1 MSEMFWPDRN
11 ETEKGKSVGVSLMPE
26 RSCSGNRHLPKDI
39 SILYED
45 SDILVAV
52 KPYGLLTMGT
62 ERDKSRTLY
71 ALLTDYVR
79 KGYSKSAKRIFIVH
93 RLDRDTSGILIF
105 AKSMEAK
112 LQLQGQWEETE
123 KRYLAVVHGRC
134 EKKEGTITTY
144 LAENKAHLVY
154 STTDAAKGKLSH
166 TAYRVLKDTKEFS
179 LLEVNLLTGRKHQIR
194 VHLAEIGH
202 PVVGDLKY
210 GKGKERY
217 RRLALHARSI
227 SFIHPFNGKRLAFE
241 TGFPEYFN
249 KLIKSKEPRES
260 LTGEGTCK

>member
-1 MSEMFWPDRN
+1 MPKIANPD
-11 ETEKGKSVGVSLMPE
+11 
-26 RSCSGNRHLPKDI
+26 NRRFPKNI

-45 SDILVAV
+45 SDILVVV
-52 KPYGLLTMGT
+52 KPFGLLTMGT

-79 KGYSKSAKRIFIVH
+79 KGYSRSPKRIFIVH

-112 LQLQGQWEETE
+112 LRLQAGWEETE
-123 KRYLAVVHGRC
+123 KKYSVVVHGKC
-134 EKKEGTITTY
+134 EKTERTITTY
-144 LAENKAHLVY
+144 LAENKARVVY
-154 STTDAAKGKLSH
+154 STPDATKGKLSH
-166 TAYRVLKDTKEFS
+166 TAYKVLKDTKEFS

-202 PVVGDLKY
+202 PVVGDDKY

-217 RRLALHARSI
+217 KRLALHAKSI
-227 SFIHPFNGKRLAFE
+227 SFIHPLSGKRLAFE
-241 TGFPEYFN
+241 TGSPEYFN
-249 KLIKSKEPRES
+249 KLLETKEQREG
-260 LTGEGTCK
+260 LPGKWTGK

>member
-1 MSEMFWPDRN
+1 MP
-11 ETEKGKSVGVSLMPE
+11 KKSGTV
-26 RSCSGNRHLPKDI
+26 NKHLPKGI

-45 SDILVAV
+45 NDILVAV

-62 ERDKSRTLY
+62 DRDKSRTLY
-71 ALLTDYVR
+71 AILTDYVR
-79 KGYSKSAKRIFIVH
+79 KGYSKSANRIFIVH

-105 AKSMEAK
+105 AKSIEAK

-123 KRYLAVVHGRC
+123 KRYIAVVHGRC
-134 EKKEGTITTY
+134 EKREGTISTC

-154 STTDAAKGKLSH
+154 STTDSAKGKLSH
-166 TAYRVLKDTKEFS
+166 TAYRVLKDTEEFS

-202 PVVGDLKY
+202 PVVGDEKY
-210 GKGKERY
+210 GRGKETY
-217 RRLALHARSI
+217 KRLALHAKSI
-227 SFIHPFNGKRLAFE
+227 SFIHPSSGKRLTFE

-249 KLIKSKEPRES
+249 KMVERK
-260 LTGEGTCK
+260 G